1 MKEDFRKL
9 EIQMKQKEK
18 QYQDA
23 VAQKVLL
30 QQQVIVLVHM
40 STCEILNG
48 LHNI

>member
-23 VAQKVLL
+23 VTQKVLL
-30 QQQVIVLVHM
+30 QQQVRVHVYM
-40 STCEILNG
+40 RT
-48 LHNI
+48 NIQRPQDC